1 MTKEYHPKEPLL
13 MPQFSN
19 ELPTSP
25 QRFALPIL
33 RTPASKPLDAIITSP
48 DMIVCPTHFVHN
60 RTIPCE
66 GVNDCPHCAE
76 GHSFR
81 FHAYVSCLVLEG
93 LQHCIFEMTKR
104 AAEQFKPYRDIY
116 STLRA
121 CHFIAWRPSK
131 RFNARIVIKCK
142 RHDELEKPI
151 PDPPDIKRILCHL
164 WNVQYKPD
172 TDRLDP
178 DTGGRLHFPA
188 PANGDGRYRPTIH
201 TEPD

>member
-1 MTKEYHPKEPLL
+1 
-13 MPQFSN
+13 
-19 ELPTSP
+19 
-25 QRFALPIL
+25 
-33 RTPASKPLDAIITSP
+33 
-48 DMIVCPTHFVHN
+48 
-60 RTIPCE
+60 
-66 GVNDCPHCAE
+66 
-76 GHSFR
+76 
-81 FHAYVSCLVLEG
+81 
-93 LQHCIFEMTKR
+93 MTKR